1 MLAKEVCAFFILS
14 LSLKLSM
21 KIGWEN
27 LSSEKLCNI
36 PRDIYVISQANFMP
50 RSNDFKSTFFITE
63 QF

>member
-27 LSSEKLCNI
+27 FSSEKLCNI